1 MTGVAGAQPTS
12 PIRERTVRAIVLAPQ
27 RPLANWLVLLDR
39 SVQQTESPFGGKA
52 VLLDVSGLQ
61 PKQGELKALLARLHK
76 RNIPIMAVEG
86 SGLASLGP
94 GMPPLINAGSQTSEA
109 EPVSVS
115 DVPAK
120 IPAPCAAAQMIEG
133 AVRSG
138 QSIIFP
144 DGDLTIVG
152 FVSSGAEVVAGG
164 SIHIYGA
171 LRGRA
176 VAGSTGNRHARVFC
190 RELEAELLTIDGH
203 YKTAD
208 DFAPDLLGRPV
219 QAWLEGSAIKVA
231 RQG

>member
-1 MTGVAGAQPTS
+1 MAGVAGPQPTS

-27 RPLANWLVLLDR
+27 RPLANWLVQLDR
-39 SVQQTESPFGGKA
+39 SVQQTQISFDGKA
-52 VLLDVSGLQ
+52 VLLDVSALQ

-76 RNIPIMAVEG
+76 RNVPIMAVEG
-86 SGLASLGP
+86 TGLTSLGP
-94 GMPPLINAGSQTSEA
+94 GMPPLINATSQASDA
-109 EPVSVS
+109 EPVNVS

-120 IPAPCAAAQMIEG
+120 IPAPRAAARVIEG

-138 QSIIFP
+138 QSITFP

-152 FVSSGAEVVAGG
+152 SVSSGTEVVAGG

-171 LRGRA
+171 LRRRV

-190 RELEAELLTIDGH
+190 RELEAELLAIDGH
-203 YKTAD
+203 YRTAD

-231 RQG
+231 RHG